1 MAKASGSTAY
11 PKKEEHPDR
20 PQGGASRRPRQALI
34 PKASEEPQ
42 TLARGSVGFQR
53 TPPKLPHAV

>member
-1 MAKASGSTAY
+1 MAKASGSLAY
-11 PKKEEHPDR
+11 PKTEEHPDG

-34 PKASEEPQ
+34 PKASEELQ
-42 TLARGSVGFQR
+42 TLARGSLGFQR